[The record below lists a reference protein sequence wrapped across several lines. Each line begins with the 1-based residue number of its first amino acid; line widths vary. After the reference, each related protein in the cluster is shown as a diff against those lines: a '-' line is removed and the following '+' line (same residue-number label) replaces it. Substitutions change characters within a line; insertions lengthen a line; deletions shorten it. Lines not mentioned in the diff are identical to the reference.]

1 MEITVRH
8 SGVQGQRTQKNL
20 PHKRTTSMLRA
31 IWCQQNNVIYH
42 IKLMLLL
49 EFYYFVASFLFHL

>member
-8 SGVQGQRTQKNL
+8 FEVQVQRTEKNL

-31 IWCQQNNVIYH
+31 IWCQQNNIIHH
-42 IKLMLLL
+42 IKLMRLI
-49 EFYYFVASFLFHL
+49 